1 MECTTLTK
9 CQATCKQ
16 RRVAMATV
24 APWFAALLL
33 GSVSLLIS
41 KADEGGTGIKSRPIG
56 IPNKVHLGAT
66 LSLDGCDEVLHSN
79 MAGGCSIVIG
89 KRLGKARIHNT
100 KHAPP
105 SIAGRGTT
113 LFAAYYPEYRAACR
127 EITDWNE
134 KIFDETPG
142 SSSPNLDV
150 EANEGIGLQCVN
162 GVWSAVDEAT
172 CVSEDAITG
181 DAGELPRELP
191 HAHELAAISC
201 CEDQRPISFG
211 NLNSMGKRL
220 QPIRKRGLADHDE
233 RFTDEYSPRMDSAI
247 HQDKDEPAKLLEC
260 VGESVYCADSDFSD
274 DRGRQFDPGKGYNKA
289 DGFGEGIGGVGIAA
303 SLRPNALPL
312 DLSAC
317 GLRLALAAAFPIGLE
332 AGAALCR
339 LAGLYPART
348 CLLCLLPGFT
358 FNNAI
363 KANLPCHAEA
373 GSSNTVT
380 FNDEI
385 SGCGSDA
392 ASAIGHAD
400 PCSANT
406 IAFNDEISICG
417 RKTESAST
425 WPGFT
430 VDGASSRNF
439 VMNHED
445 FTAVASL
452 GTANNSG
459 SGSGRISGSGSK
471 KNDDIHVFTT
481 SLTFAVR
488 SNARLCPLT
497 VVESSFN
504 PQPKIGLKKAPINI
518 RASMRRNYGRLGTLT
533 FRLLSGSKCVKLL
546 AIAARELQEAHPGV
560 FGGSVLGWIICW
572 LLKKQKPPKD
582 LAEIKRNDF

>member
-1 MECTTLTK
+1 MKSPTGLKKTL
-9 CQATCKQ
+9 
-16 RRVAMATV
+16 
-24 APWFAALLL
+24 
-33 GSVSLLIS
+33 
-41 KADEGGTGIKSRPIG
+41 
-56 IPNKVHLGAT
+56 
-66 LSLDGCDEVLHSN
+66 
-79 MAGGCSIVIG
+79 
-89 KRLGKARIHNT
+89 
-100 KHAPP
+100 
-105 SIAGRGTT
+105 
-113 LFAAYYPEYRAACR
+113 
-127 EITDWNE
+127 
-134 KIFDETPG
+134 DETPVK
-142 SSSPNLDV
+142 STPIQYVNAKD
-150 EANEGIGLQCVN
+150 GIGLRGVN
-162 GVWSAVDEAT
+162 GVWSAADVVSY
-172 CVSEDAITG
+172 VSEDGRRKEKIHG
-181 DAGELPRELP
+181 GAGKLLRGLL
-191 HAHELAAISC
+191 HAHELAALSC
-201 CEDQRPISFG
+201 WEDQSSTVFG
-211 NLNSMGKRL
+211 IHGDCFVAGPLNSIGKCQQL
-220 QPIRKRGLADHDE
+220 IRKRGLADLVPQQEFLHGIEIGGVTCDPDLPDNSDE
-233 RFTDEYSPRMDSAI
+233 FLQQCFPDEHFSRMT
-247 HQDKDEPAKLLEC
+247 PA
-260 VGESVYCADSDFSD
+260 YCADSDFTD
-274 DRGRQFDPGKGYNKA
+274 DRGRQFDPGKA
-289 DGFGEGIGGVGIAA
+289 DRLGEGIGGVGIAA

-317 GLRLALAAAFPIGLE
+317 GLRLALAAAFPIGQE
-332 AGAALCR
+332 AGAVLCR

-348 CLLCLLPGFT
+348 CLLCQLPGFT

-504 PQPKIGLKKAPINI
+504 PQPKIGLKKAPISI